1 MQIVSEA
8 EPHDNVAVFDP
19 ALTELTQ
26 ALGRAVRARLRGTNG
41 FAQIEATALALS
53 NESIRRVLQQELE
66 QLAAQP
72 EEMAFE
78 GRQLRKHQPGT
89 IRVHSLVGAIDVE
102 RWTYREIGVR
112 NGPTYAPFE
121 RAAGLLERS
130 TPALAQAIARGYA
143 DRPSRALHDD
153 LRCAARVPP
162 SRSTIERIAVEI
174 GQQVK
179 AAVRRV
185 EPGLRRKEKVDA
197 KARGL
202 TVGLDRTTVPM
213 AEHDDAGELE
223 VRYRMAYVATVTIAD
238 GDAEPLHTR
247 RYAAPAHEGPEQIL
261 SRLEADV
268 RHTLQQRPDLNV
280 AIVQDGAP
288 EMWNL
293 ARPTLRRAGVKKWI
307 ERYDRYH
314 VEQRLAAVLE
324 ALEQDAAMRAVIWKR
339 WRSSLSNDDRAIY
352 RICAWIEAM
361 RRNCTPQARRA
372 IAPHTMYLLM
382 MNKMRYAALKPLGI
396 PMGSGVTE
404 GACKS
409 LITQRTK
416 RSGQRWRQ
424 RGIEAVL
431 GLRSIVHSDRWPRF
445 WRSFAKPLNAIA

>member
-1 MQIVSEA
+1 MQIVAEA
-8 EPHDNVAVFDP
+8 EPHDNVAVLDP
-19 ALTELTQ
+19 ALTELTR
-26 ALGRAVRARLRGTNG
+26 ALQRAVRARLRGTND
-41 FAQIEATALALS
+41 FAQLEATTHELS
-53 NESIRRVLQQELE
+53 NEAIRRVLQQELQ

-72 EEMAFE
+72 DEIEFE

-89 IRVHSLVGAIDVE
+89 IRVHSLVGPIDME

-121 RAAGLLERS
+121 RAAGLLQRS

-153 LRCAARVPP
+153 LLCAARVPP
-162 SRSTIERIAVEI
+162 SRSTIERIAVEL

-179 AAVRRV
+179 TAVRRV
-185 EPGLRRKEKVDA
+185 EPALRRKEKIPEE
-197 KARGL
+197 ARGL

-213 AEHDDAGELE
+213 AERNDADE
-223 VRYRMAYVATVTIAD
+223 VEVHYRMAYVATVTVAD
-238 GDAEPLHTR
+238 GDAKPLHTR

-261 SRLEADV
+261 SRVEADV
-268 RHTLQQRPDLNV
+268 RHTLRQRPDLNL

-293 ARPTLRRAGVKKWI
+293 MRPALRRSGVKKWI

-324 ALEQDAAMRAVIWKR
+324 ALEPDAAKRAVIWNR
-339 WRSSLSNDDRAIY
+339 WRASLSNDDRAIY
-352 RICAWIEAM
+352 RICAWIGA
-361 RRNCTPQARRA
+361 RSWNCSAQARRA

-382 MNKMRYAALKPLGI
+382 MNKMRYAALKTLGI

-416 RSGQRWRQ
+416 RSGQRWRE

-431 GLRSIVHSDRWPRF
+431 ALRSIVHSDRWPRF